1 MKKLISIVVLLL
13 LCMAAYASEVYVVS
27 ANSVNMRAKP
37 NGKAKKL
44 GSLYQGQSVKVD
56 TIINGWATCVNETGE
71 TFYISSKHL
80 IKKEDDK
87 AKNDDEYDKNYGVP
101 PTRTI
106 QQKIRNVLSAVGIHV
121 KPDSSKNPFWEV
133 LLVPIFCAS
142 VIAVLFFILKF
153 ALNEEWAYKV
163 RMVLSI
169 LVMAYVS
176 IVELQCITLYD
187 GDPAW
192 FCNMDCHAITIIFWL
207 IIVLA
212 IVSTQSCIL
221 KTINSFAANV
231 GGATH
236 ESLDALGP
244 LSVYIFA
251 AIYLALYL
259 FWTSLQPIV
268 VGLFILSQIVH
279 LILQFIDLKNK
290 SVMPLAAFGL
300 FSICYL
306 LIAVATFFLIVM
318 SVAHLVFLAVNVS
331 IWYYVAAFLFAGG
344 GGGFTAVYDSSG
356 NLIGYIK

>member
-27 ANSVNMRAKP
+27 ANSVNMRAKA

-56 TIINGWATCVNETGE
+56 TIINGWATCRNETGE
-71 TFYISSKHL
+71 TFYVSSKHL
-80 IKKEDDK
+80 IKKEDAK
-87 AKNDDEYDKNYGVP
+87 AKENDEYDKNYGVP
-101 PTRTI
+101 PTRTM
-106 QQKIRNVLSAVGIHV
+106 QQKIRNVLSAIGIHV
-121 KPDSSKNPFWEV
+121 KPDSSKNPFWGV
-133 LLVPIFCAS
+133 LLTPLICGS

-153 ALNEEWAYKV
+153 AIDEDWAFKIC
-163 RMVLSI
+163 MALST
-169 LVMAYVS
+169 LVMAYVG
-176 IVELQCITLYD
+176 ILELQCITLYD

-192 FCNMDCHAITIIFWL
+192 FCNMDCHAITIIFWMV
-207 IIVLA
+207 IVFALVFA
-212 IVSTQSCIL
+212 QSGIL
-221 KTINSFAANV
+221 KMINSFAANV
-231 GGATH
+231 GGATY

-251 AIYLALYL
+251 AIYLVLYL
-259 FWTSLQPIV
+259 VWTSLQPIV

-290 SVMPLAAFGL
+290 SVMALAAFGL

-306 LIAVATFFLIVM
+306 LIAVATFLLIVM

-356 NLIGYIK
+356 NIIGYVK

>member
-1 MKKLISIVVLLL
+1 MKKLFSIVVLLL
-13 LCMAAYASEVYVVS
+13 LCMAVYASEVYVVS

-80 IKKEDDK
+80 IKKEDAK

-192 FCNMDCHAITIIFWL
+192 FCNMDCHAITIIFWFAINKAFFYTFYL
-207 IIVLA
+207 I
-212 IVSTQSCIL
+212 
-221 KTINSFAANV
+221 
-231 GGATH
+231 
-236 ESLDALGP
+236 
-244 LSVYIFA
+244 Y
-251 AIYLALYL
+251 
-259 FWTSLQPIV
+259 
-268 VGLFILSQIVH
+268 
-279 LILQFIDLKNK
+279 
-290 SVMPLAAFGL
+290 
-300 FSICYL
+300 
-306 LIAVATFFLIVM
+306 
-318 SVAHLVFLAVNVS
+318 
-331 IWYYVAAFLFAGG
+331 
-344 GGGFTAVYDSSG
+344 
-356 NLIGYIK
+356 

>member
-27 ANSVNMRAKP
+27 ANSVNMRAKA

-56 TIINGWATCVNETGE
+56 TIINGWATCRNETGE
-71 TFYISSKHL
+71 TFYVSSKHL
-80 IKKEDDK
+80 IKKEDAK
-87 AKNDDEYDKNYGVP
+87 AKENDEYDKNYGVP
-101 PTRTI
+101 PTRTM

-121 KPDSSKNPFWEV
+121 KLDSSKNPFWEV

-153 ALNEEWAYKV
+153 ALGEKWAFMI
-163 RMVLSI
+163 RMALSI
-169 LVMAYVS
+169 LVMTYVC

-207 IIVLA
+207 VIVLVL
-212 IVSTQSCIL
+212 VSIQSGML
-221 KTINSFAANV
+221 KTINSFAVKV
-231 GGATH
+231 GGATY

-251 AIYLALYL
+251 AI
-259 FWTSLQPIV
+259 
-268 VGLFILSQIVH
+268 
-279 LILQFIDLKNK
+279 
-290 SVMPLAAFGL
+290 FGHPYNRL
-300 FSICYL
+300 
-306 LIAVATFFLIVM
+306 
-318 SVAHLVFLAVNVS
+318 
-331 IWYYVAAFLFAGG
+331 W
-344 GGGFTAVYDSSG
+344 
-356 NLIGYIK
+356 

>member
-1 MKKLISIVVLLL
+1 M
-13 LCMAAYASEVYVVS
+13 
-27 ANSVNMRAKP
+27 
-37 NGKAKKL
+37 
-44 GSLYQGQSVKVD
+44 
-56 TIINGWATCVNETGE
+56 
-71 TFYISSKHL
+71 
-80 IKKEDDK
+80 
-87 AKNDDEYDKNYGVP
+87 
-101 PTRTI
+101 
-106 QQKIRNVLSAVGIHV
+106 
-121 KPDSSKNPFWEV
+121 
-133 LLVPIFCAS
+133 PIFCAS

-192 FCNMDCHAITIIFWL
+192 FCNMDCHA
-207 IIVLA
+207 
-212 IVSTQSCIL
+212 
-221 KTINSFAANV
+221 
-231 GGATH
+231 
-236 ESLDALGP
+236 LDALGP